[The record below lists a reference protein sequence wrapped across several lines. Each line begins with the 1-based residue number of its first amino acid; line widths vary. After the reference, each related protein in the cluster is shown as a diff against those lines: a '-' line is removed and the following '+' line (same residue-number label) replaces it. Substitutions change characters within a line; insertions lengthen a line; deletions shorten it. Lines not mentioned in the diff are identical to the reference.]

1 MTIDIIVTVVA
12 GILMAVAVFGT
23 IYPLLPGSP
32 VALVTLIAWGWVLG
46 SAASW
51 TAAGIGALFVCV
63 GWSAS
68 AVLTGRKLKKQSIPK
83 GSILIA
89 ALAGI
94 VGMFVIPVFGLF
106 LGFAG
111 GLFLSE
117 YVRLERLPRRGK
129 IQHRDPES
137 DGHGHADR
145 ILDGVS
151 CSIGVDDRGDRP
163 LHGGVS
169 GAPA

>member
-1 MTIDIIVTVVA
+1 MTSDIIVTVVA
-12 GILMAVAVFGT
+12 GILLAVAVFGT

-83 GSILIA
+83 GSILVA

-94 VGMFVIPVFGLF
+94 VGMFVIPVAGLF

-117 YVRLERLPRRGK
+117 YVRL
-129 IQHRDPES
+129 RDSRTAGRSSVETLKAM
-137 DGHGHADR
+137 GMGML
-145 ILDGVS
+145 IEFFMVS
-151 CSIGVDDRGDRP
+151 LAASVWTIGVIV
-163 LHGGVS
+163 HF
-169 GAPA
+169 ATA

>member
-1 MTIDIIVTVVA
+1 MTTDIIVTVVA
-12 GILMAVAVFGT
+12 GILLAVAVFGT

-83 GSILIA
+83 GSILVA

-94 VGMFVIPVFGLF
+94 VGMFVIPVAGLF

-117 YVRLERLPRRGK
+117 YVRL
-129 IQHRDPES
+129 S
-137 DGHGHADR
+137 DSRTAGRSSIETLKAMGMGML
-145 ILDGVS
+145 IEFFMVS
-151 CSIGVDDRGDRP
+151 LAASVWTIGVIV
-163 LHGGVS
+163 HF
-169 GAPA
+169 AAA

>member
-32 VALVTLIAWGWVLG
+32 IALVALIAWGWVLG

-51 TAAGIGALFVCV
+51 TAAGIGALLVCT

-68 AVLTGRKLKKQSIPK
+68 AVLTGRRLKQQRIPRR
-83 GSILIA
+83 SILVA

-106 LGFAG
+106 VGFAA

-117 YVRLERLPRRGK
+117 YVRG
-129 IQHRDPES
+129 RDSRAAFRSSIEALKATGLGMLIEFGMVALAGS
-137 DGHGHADR
+137 
-145 ILDGVS
+145 VWT
-151 CSIGVDDRGDRP
+151 IGVIV
-163 LHGGVS
+163 HF
-169 GAPA
+169 AT

>member
-1 MTIDIIVTVVA
+1 MTTDIIVTVVA
-12 GILMAVAVFGT
+12 GILLAVAVFGT

-51 TAAGIGALFVCV
+51 TAAGIGALLVCV
-63 GWSAS
+63 GWSAG

-83 GSILIA
+83 GSILVA

-94 VGMFVIPVFGLF
+94 IGMFVIPVAGLF

-117 YVRLERLPRRGK
+117 YVRLSD
-129 IQHRDPES
+129 HRTAGRSSVEALKAMGIGMLIEFFMVALAGS
-137 DGHGHADR
+137 
-145 ILDGVS
+145 VWT
-151 CSIGVDDRGDRP
+151 IGVIV
-163 LHGGVS
+163 HFATV
-169 GAPA
+169 